1 MPEDTE
7 GLRRLGPQDYREWAG
22 QDDTAGS
29 QSAGRGQATARRDA
43 GLRQNRRL
51 TTWTAAGLIAGVAAT
66 VGYFAHHPAVTA
78 GSGSAVTTSGATA
91 VNGHKP
97 VAGHTVVTSG
107 GSGVTAGVSGG
118 GAGGTTTGGGTAT
131 WHDN

>member
-7 GLRRLGPQDYREWAG
+7 GLRRLGPQDYQG
-22 QDDTAGS
+22 QGDQYEMAP
-29 QSAGRGQATARRDA
+29 GQAAVRGPAAARRDA
-43 GLRQNRRL
+43 SLRQNRRM
-51 TTWTAAGLIAGVAAT
+51 TAWAAAGLVAGVAAS
-66 VGYFAHHPAVTA
+66 VGYFAHHPASPA
-78 GSGSAVTTSGATA
+78 SSGSVVSTPGATA

-97 VAGHTVVTSG
+97 AAGHPVVTSG

-118 GAGGTTTGGGTAT
+118 GAAGTGTAGGTTT